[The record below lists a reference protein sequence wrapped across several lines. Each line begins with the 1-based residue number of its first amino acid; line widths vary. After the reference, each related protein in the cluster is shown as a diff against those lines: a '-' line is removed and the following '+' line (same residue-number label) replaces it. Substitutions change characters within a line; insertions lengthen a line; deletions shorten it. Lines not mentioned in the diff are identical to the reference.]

1 MRRAELEHTIRAAAE
16 IVGDDSIIVI
26 GSQAILGS
34 YPENDLP
41 AQATQSIEVDMAPLN
56 DDDAE
61 SLATRL
67 DGALG
72 EWSLFHQTQGYYVQG
87 VGRKTA
93 VLPAGWE
100 ERLVSVTGANTSGRT
115 GLCLDPHDL
124 CLSKL
129 VAHRQKDLAFVGALI
144 DAGLIDPAVLAD
156 RVDAMSTADP
166 RSRAAIKDYL
176 EVWLEDSQDDGRD
189 R

>member
-1 MRRAELEHTIRAAAE
+1 MRRAELEHTIRAATE
-16 IVGDDSIIVI
+16 IVGEDSIIVI

-41 AQATQSIEVDMAPLN
+41 TQATQSIEVDMAPLN

-72 EWSLFHQTQGYYVQG
+72 EWSLFHQTHGYYVQG

-93 VLPAGWE
+93 RSFRLAGKKDLCRSLARTPMGAPASAWIHTTCACPNW
-100 ERLVSVTGANTSGRT
+100 SRT
-115 GLCLDPHDL
+115 GRRTWP
-124 CLSKL
+124 SS
-129 VAHRQKDLAFVGALI
+129 VR
-144 DAGLIDPAVLAD
+144 
-156 RVDAMSTADP
+156 
-166 RSRAAIKDYL
+166 
-176 EVWLEDSQDDGRD
+176 
-189 R
+189 